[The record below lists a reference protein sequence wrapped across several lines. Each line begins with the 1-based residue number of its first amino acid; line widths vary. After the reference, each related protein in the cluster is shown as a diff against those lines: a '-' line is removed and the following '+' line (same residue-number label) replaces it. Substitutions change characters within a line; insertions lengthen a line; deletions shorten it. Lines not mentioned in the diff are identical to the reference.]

1 MYDKNIGIYIILSE
15 SFFLCKDHG
24 DYQHLAHLDHLASS
38 NPGPL
43 GYESPSYD

>member
-1 MYDKNIGIYIILSE
+1 MYDKDIGIFFRSE
-15 SFFLCKDHG
+15 SFVLCKDHG